1 MREKDL
7 LEQLKSELLED
18 QDIQSFRKKYKI
30 DDDTYERNLSL
41 LYQQKQANEICRGC
55 KGKKTC
61 AMDVY
66 LMQPVLEYYHG
77 NINQKLKRCEFV
89 DIINEDLLEMM
100 FFPNTYQDGDI
111 KVTLER
117 KQVLKAIKEYANNPK
132 KNKGF
137 FLHGSFGTGKTFL
150 LVKLAREITKQNV
163 KVIFAYYPDLVRHL
177 KASIALNNLETIVN
191 KLKSIDVLMLDDIGG
206 ESNTS
211 FVRDEILGPILQ
223 YRMLGNLPTFMT
235 SNLNINELGEHFMET
250 KDGVD
255 IIKSARIIERISFMM
270 DDIELVGKNLRQ
282 NL

>member
-1 MREKDL
+1 MREIDI
-7 LEQLKSELLED
+7 LEQLKKEVLED
-18 QDIQSFRKKYKI
+18 QDIQGFLRTNSVDRNTF
-30 DDDTYERNLSL
+30 DRNLSL
-41 LYQQKQANEICRGC
+41 LFQQKQANDICRAC

-66 LMQPVLEYYHG
+66 LMQPVLEYNHG
-77 NINQKLKRCEFV
+77 NINQKLIRCKYV

-100 FFPNTYQDGDI
+100 FFPNSYQDGDI

-117 KQVLKAIKEYANNPK
+117 KQVLKAIKEYASNPK

-150 LVKLAREITKQNV
+150 LVKLAREITKQNI

-177 KASIALNNLETIVN
+177 KASIANNSLESIVN
-191 KLKSIDVLMLDDIGG
+191 KLKTIDVLMLDDIGG

-235 SNLNINELGEHFMET
+235 SNLNIKELGEHFMET
-250 KDGVD
+250 KDGID

-270 DDIELVGKNLRQ
+270 DDIELVGNNLRQ